1 MYCLPFR
8 RNRRT
13 GTRPCDGALGE
24 CGSIRGRT
32 SRACRIVLIFAS
44 IAGAAFVPAESRA
57 APPKNESRF
66 VPDPAS
72 VTRYTKG
79 WRYPQAGWLV
89 VHIEGGPY
97 ERGYQHGKLLAAE
110 IADYIETLATIR
122 SPKAPHESWR
132 DTRMLSNALF
142 LRRFDAEFL
151 EEMKG
156 IADGAAAE
164 GAKFDGRRVDL
175 VDIVTLNCEIEAA
188 YLDTGLAASATGID
202 STHFHG
208 PQYSQPRVRPHEHC
222 SAFAATGPATADG
235 RIVLGHITMS
245 DLENVGNY
253 NVWLDVQPSQGR
265 RLVMQT
271 FPGGIHS
278 GLDYYINDGGLIV
291 AETTVSQTKFNPAGK
306 PLASRIRRAVQYAD
320 SIDKAVEILTDAS
333 NGLYTNQ
340 WLFGDIKTGEI
351 AMFELGTDRTRL
363 WRSSRNEWLAGTRG
377 FYWGC
382 NNNQDLEVL
391 KETVPDLAAKPANL
405 VRHPRRRDKAWL
417 ALFEKNKGR
426 IAEAFAFEAFS
437 LPPLAAFPS
446 CDAKFTT
453 SVLAEN
459 LESWALFGPPLG
471 RTWDPSPADR
481 KKYPDVEALV
491 SNDWTVLGS
500 TAPSGA
506 RPEGKVVD
514 LAPFP
519 RDDEDDEDDDKKNPS
534 LKFDAR
540 HPFAWRGTL
549 LPKTP
554 GDIWLATAFAEY
566 EQVVALQNALEREQQ
581 ARGEKD
587 DDLAPEAHDLADLAL
602 FAHESRWLTATR
614 RLGRDLALREI
625 KPDPAQNEWYD
636 IAGGK
641 GVLLLSALRS
651 AVGDERFDRLMDEFG
666 QAHAGREV
674 STDEFVAHFRK
685 GAGKSAAEIFET
697 WFGKN
702 APAPSAD
709 AWSVYSFEVEP
720 EQALI
725 VYGTLA
731 DRAAQREAAELL
743 QRTIARRF
751 SNYSIPIKADTEVN
765 EDDLRNR
772 HLVLVGRPATNR
784 IAAQCTARVP
794 VTFGAASFTVRNKTY
809 AHPDS
814 AVIAAGENPQ
824 NPRYSVVIY
833 AGLGAQSTWKSVQ
846 RLEPDELPPAQVIL
860 LPAGRKTARF
870 RVPPNPPKVVPP
882 QESSI
887 APARPV
893 RIMGSGRGP
902 GQRGTK
908 PSAKPGKTG
917 PTFALELSRYAE

>member
-1 MYCLPFR
+1 MHFIGFLP
-8 RNRRT
+8 
-13 GTRPCDGALGE
+13 C
-24 CGSIRGRT
+24 
-32 SRACRIVLIFAS
+32 VL
-44 IAGAAFVPAESRA
+44 RA
-57 APPKNESRF
+57 APPPKNESRF

-89 VHIEGGPY
+89 VHIEGAPY
-97 ERGYQHGKLLAAE
+97 ERGYQHGKLLAGE
-110 IADYIETLATIR
+110 IADYIEALATIR

-132 DTRMLSNALF
+132 DTRMLANALF
-142 LRRFDAEFL
+142 LRRYDAELL

-175 VDIVTLNCEIEAA
+175 VDIVTLNSEIEAA

-202 STHFHG
+202 RTHFHG
-208 PQYSQPRVRPHEHC
+208 PQYSQPRIRPHEHC
-222 SAFAATGPATADG
+222 SAFVAAGPATADG
-235 RIVLGHITMS
+235 RVVLGHITMS
-245 DLENVGNY
+245 DLENVAHY
-253 NVWLDVQPSQGR
+253 NIWLDIQPAQGR

-320 SIDKAVEILTDAS
+320 SIDKAVEILSDSS

-340 WLFGDIKTGEI
+340 WLFGDIKTSEI

-363 WRSSRNEWLAGTRG
+363 WRSSRNEWLAGTKG

-391 KETVPDLAAKPANL
+391 KETVPDLGSKPANL
-405 VRHPRRRDKAWL
+405 VRFPRRRDKAWL
-417 ALFEKNKGR
+417 ALFEKNRGKIG
-426 IAEAFAFEAFS
+426 EAFGFEAFS
-437 LPPLAAFPS
+437 LSPLAAFPS

-453 SVLAEN
+453 AALAEN

-471 RTWDPSPADR
+471 RTWDPTPADR
-481 KKYPDVEALV
+481 KKNPDVEALV
-491 SNDWTVLGS
+491 SNDWTVLGT
-500 TAPSGA
+500 TAPSAA
-506 RPEGKVVD
+506 RPNGKVVD

-519 RDDEDDEDDDKKNPS
+519 GDNDDEDEEKKDPS

-554 GDIWLATAFAEY
+554 GDIWLAAAFAEY
-566 EQVVALQNALEREQQ
+566 EQVVALQNAQEREQHEKAEKEDCLSAE
-581 ARGEKD
+581 AR
-587 DDLAPEAHDLADLAL
+587 DLSDLAL
-602 FAHESRWLTATR
+602 FAHESRWLAATR
-614 RLGRDLALREI
+614 RLGRDLPLREI
-625 KPDPAQNEWYD
+625 KPDPAHSEWYD
-636 IAGGK
+636 IARGK
-641 GVLLLSALRS
+641 GVLLLSALRT
-651 AVGDERFDRLMDEFG
+651 AVGAEQFDRLMDEFG

-674 STDEFVAHFRK
+674 ATEEFTVYFK
-685 GAGKSAAEIFET
+685 KEAGKSAADVFET
-697 WFGKN
+697 WLGRQSPN
-702 APAPSAD
+702 PPAE

-720 EQALI
+720 EEALI

-751 SNYSIPIKADTEVN
+751 SNYSIPIKADTDVKEA
-765 EDDLRNR
+765 ELGNR
-772 HLVLVGRPATNR
+772 HLLLVGRPATNR
-784 IAAQCTARVP
+784 IAATCSAKVP
-794 VTFGAASFTVRNKTY
+794 VEFGPASFTVRKKTY

-814 AVIAAGENPQ
+814 AIIAAGENPQ

-833 AGLGAQSTWKSVQ
+833 AGLGAQATWKSVQ
-846 RLEPDELPPAQVIL
+846 LLEPDDLPPPQVIL
-860 LPAGRKTARF
+860 LPASRKTARF
-870 RVPPNPPKVVPP
+870 RVPPNLPKVTPP
-882 QESSI
+882 EESAI
-887 APARPV
+887 APRGRG
-893 RIMGSGRGP
+893 RIMGSGTGP
-902 GQRGTK
+902 GGSGRMPPVDPGRNGAHICTGILALCRVTIT
-908 PSAKPGKTG
+908 SARNWRTMRQP
-917 PTFALELSRYAE
+917 AAAV